1 MFFPI
6 VFNLKLS
13 YQIIFQIVTHHF
25 FSQNSNVFLCILLN
39 KPILEEISYFE
50 CIFFFNVWVL
60 LLQPFYFTSHLSGY
74 LRLSTI
80 AANQF
85 LKQHAHVCV
94 FVYVRAYIYEYACF
108 PFGYFFFIY
117 VFLASLIL

>member
-50 CIFFFNVWVL
+50 CIFFSMSGFFCYNHFISL
-60 LLQPFYFTSHLSGY
+60 LIYLDICGCLQLQPTDFSNNTHMCVY
-74 LRLSTI
+74 LCMCVHIYMSMH
-80 AANQF
+80 AF
-85 LKQHAHVCV
+85 LLV
-94 FVYVRAYIYEYACF
+94 I
-108 PFGYFFFIY
+108 FFSFM
-117 VFLASLIL
+117 FF